1 MKKNLLFI
9 VIISFLTSCS
19 TSETTS
25 SFNYEGVWKRIGQ
38 IKYENG
44 VGTDTLIF
52 PEGSIRRNGVF
63 SPGFRYKIY
72 GSGHSIWFDSSKK
85 VDRDKKILEENN
97 DIFAKTSYKI
107 ENDSLFEIFNFW
119 HDNANP
125 MMENWKLGKDGFH
138 YRAKLE
144 SVGED
149 KYVQYNLR
157 PDGSRSWGEFYQRV
171 DTYNVTP
178 SDLTGAWKRVYTVR
192 YRDGKVLDTVPYKS
206 QELSDVG
213 SYIIAGDTKRIWAF
227 NVKNRNE
234 EGLDISPGSAQLSNY
249 SLLDGKIS
257 DTIVWANT
265 FVREIY
271 KRAEYNGVRVRN
283 YTIKDNIF
291 SMTNVNANGNGAI
304 VVFEKE

>member
-1 MKKNLLFI
+1 MKKTLLFI

-85 VDRDKKILEENN
+85 VDKDKKILEEYN
-97 DIFAKTSYKI
+97 DMFAKTSYKI

-144 SVGED
+144 SLGED

-157 PDGSRSWGEFYQRV
+157 PDGSRSWGEFYQRI
-171 DTYNVTP
+171 DTYNVNP
-178 SDLTGAWKRVYTVR
+178 SDLTGAWRRAATARV
-192 YRDGKVLDTVPYKS
+192 RDGKILDTVPY
-206 QELSDVG
+206 EAEDFSDVG
-213 SYIIAGDTKRIWAF
+213 SFIIAGDTKRIWAF
-227 NVKNRNE
+227 NYKNIND
-234 EGLDISPGSAQLSNY
+234 EGIDVSKGSAQLSNY
-249 SLLDGKIS
+249 SLVEGKIS
-257 DTIVWANT
+257 DTLIWSNSVVRANYERRNGLR
-265 FVREIY
+265 VRKYSINDNVFSM
-271 KRAEYNGVRVRN
+271 KNIDSDGNGV
-283 YTIKDNIF
+283 
-291 SMTNVNANGNGAI
+291 I
-304 VVFEKE
+304 VLFERE

>member
-1 MKKNLLFI
+1 
-9 VIISFLTSCS
+9 
-19 TSETTS
+19 
-25 SFNYEGVWKRIGQ
+25 
-38 IKYENG
+38 
-44 VGTDTLIF
+44 
-52 PEGSIRRNGVF
+52 
-63 SPGFRYKIY
+63 
-72 GSGHSIWFDSSKK
+72 
-85 VDRDKKILEENN
+85 
-97 DIFAKTSYKI
+97 
-107 ENDSLFEIFNFW
+107 
-119 HDNANP
+119 
-125 MMENWKLGKDGFH
+125 MENWKLGKDGFH